1 MGERTPLL
9 VVLVAVVLVGVS
21 VGVAGVGSGVGS
33 AAPIGDDTGG
43 ASGAAGG
50 DGSPGVHAM
59 EVSGP
64 GYIDNQYETVGDH
77 PGPPYVWSTEPL
89 KIEAV
94 LGGEEGAE
102 YVVCAS
108 ATDEE
113 GNELRDYGCQTTTV
127 GADGEETV
135 PFTAEWPNEDEEGI
149 WITVEAEHRGT
160 GDRYYETTAVTLI
173 HPEGD
178 LSGDGLSNAREVELG
193 TDFTTPDTSGN
204 GLTDWE
210 EVRVYGTDPLKAD
223 TTGDGVDDGTIARFP
238 GNLDPTQPYVL
249 HLYIGGILLVL
260 GLLIVGGGALG
271 WKAMQRYTGRVE
283 RETRTGG
290 GRSEPPAPAE
300 SPPTSVGSEPSSP
313 PPAAETTDV
322 GEGPPLTKEEEV
334 CRLLREHAGR
344 MKQSQLVERTD
355 WSQATVSRLLTRLEQ
370 EGTVT
375 KLRVGRENIVELR
388 DPEST
393 ERQGAA
399 DPQ

>member
-1 MGERTPLL
+1 MGERTLL
-9 VVLVAVVLVGVS
+9 VVLVGVVLVCVAAGV
-21 VGVAGVGSGVGS
+21 VGVGSGVGS

-43 ASGAAGG
+43 ASGAAAG

-59 EVSGP
+59 DVSGP
-64 GYIDNQYETVGDH
+64 GYIDDQYETVGDH

-89 KIEAV
+89 EVEAV

-113 GNELRDYGCQTTTV
+113 GNEIRDYGCQTTTV

-135 PFTAEWPNEDEEGI
+135 SFTTEWPDENEEGV
-149 WITVEAEHRGT
+149 WITIEAEHQAT

-249 HLYIGGILLVL
+249 HLYIGAILVVL

-271 WKAMQRYTGRVE
+271 WKAMQRYTGR
-283 RETRTGG
+283 TGRDASTG
-290 GRSEPPAPAE
+290 DDRSEPPVSTEP
-300 SPPTSVGSEPSSP
+300 SPPAVESAASSP
-313 PPAAETTDV
+313 PPPSVETAGD
-322 GEGPPLTKEEEV
+322 GEGPPLTKEEEI